1 MKKAI
6 IYTRVSTDE
15 QANNGYSLQHQ
26 KALLEQ
32 YCKVKDIKI
41 AKHYQEDFSAKTFNR
56 PEIKS
61 AFDYCKANK
70 KNIDLFVFTKWDRF
84 SRNQEEALK
93 AIRQLQDMGIEVCCV
108 EQPLDLENPDNKIL
122 LSMYLIIP
130 EVENDKNS
138 MRTKD
143 GMRRAM
149 KEGCFMGKA
158 PVGYIHHRDEFNNS
172 TLKINEQIAPL
183 IRSIFEEFSGGLHSA
198 NSLRLKYMKDGLK
211 SSKQGFVNMLRNVAY
226 TGKILIP
233 EWKKDNQEIVVG
245 LHPILISEDVFN
257 KVAFVL
263 SGKKKV

>member
-1 MKKAI
+1 
-6 IYTRVSTDE
+6 
-15 QANNGYSLQHQ
+15 
-26 KALLEQ
+26 
-32 YCKVKDIKI
+32 
-41 AKHYQEDFSAKTFNR
+41 
-56 PEIKS
+56 
-61 AFDYCKANK
+61 
-70 KNIDLFVFTKWDRF
+70 
-84 SRNQEEALK
+84 
-93 AIRQLQDMGIEVCCV
+93 
-108 EQPLDLENPDNKIL
+108 
-122 LSMYLIIP
+122 MYLIIP

-158 PVGYIHHRDEFNNS
+158 PIGYIHHRDEFNNS

-245 LHPILISEDVFN
+245 LHPILISEEVFN
-257 KVAFVL
+257 KVAYVL
-263 SGKKKV
+263 SGKKKYNR